1 MSGLAIGCVLSG
13 VNAPSLITPGASIS
27 CTLTPLVQPLF
38 EGQSLSDLPDYA
50 AMVSPGNFASSQG
63 GIATVEVSFSGDAA
77 DASTVLAEGETAGF
91 SVTVTDSADN
101 TGVFVA
107 DPVTVA
113 YKLRIEATAGG
124 DVDIDINPM
133 VPDGE
138 SLGDIVIDVGSVYD
152 ATYTGIT
159 AGDIRG
165 GPYNFGAA
173 GAAGLPMIS
182 GTTGPGDTL
191 TVDEGLWHTPTGT
204 ALSFSYQWRS
214 DGTDIDGAT
223 GSSFEIAASEQGSD
237 VTCAVT
243 GNDGSST
250 TTAETPAIAIP
261 GAAPAITLTQINYVN
276 NTYIGAGHNT
286 FDIDLDVA
294 GANAG
299 DSLLILYAYSAR
311 FYDESLEHPLDL
323 KINSVTQPAF
333 FYRSDGT
340 AQSRSKS
347 LYGVVYDASAG
358 GTISL
363 DVVPTE
369 NEWAG
374 FTRWVFLVSGH
385 SSISAM
391 ASGATN
397 KATGALD
404 LSADSTPG
412 SIILGIMRNLQNP
425 AGGAGASLTGLAV
438 ENGPLATSADGTQ
451 LSTLIKAE
459 PLIGETPRTMSL
471 DNIDAANTWSAV
483 VQLLEIA

>member
-91 SVTVTDSADN
+91 SVTVTDSAGN

-124 DVDIDINPM
+124 EVDIDINPM
-133 VPDGE
+133 VPDDE

-165 GPYNFGAA
+165 GPYNFGVA

-261 GAAPAITLTQINYVN
+261 GAAQAITLTQINYVN
-276 NTYIGAGHNT
+276 NTHIGPGNNVITLDLDAAGAGP
-286 FDIDLDVA
+286 
-294 GANAG
+294 G
-299 DSLLILYAYSAR
+299 DELLILYAYGAR
-311 FYDESLEHPLDL
+311 LIDGSGEYPLDL
-323 KINSVTQPAF
+323 KIDGVSQTPL
-333 FYRSDGT
+333 FYGNDGT
-340 AQSRSKS
+340 AQNRFKM

-358 GTISL
+358 GSVNL
-363 DVVPTE
+363 DVIPAG

-385 SSISAM
+385 SSISAV

-451 LSTLIKAE
+451 LSTLFKAE
-459 PLIGETPRTMSL
+459 PVTGEAPRAMSL
-471 DNIDAANTWSAV
+471 DNIDAANSWSAI